1 MKIDSKIL
9 SLLTHSLL
17 KVFRSINRFSF
28 SKHHAPFGQNLRS
41 TRLIPIQNLGIQV
54 RLMWDRHPDE
64 NLKLPPPPILRTRSY
79 DGSLI
84 WALRSTHA
92 GATLSLFHPHVQY
105 KKKWKNKASKDRWL
119 ADSQAITSVRRVEP
133 VPRNGRPP
141 LSCPLTYRV
150 ASRVPRF
157 PLSRNIPTPPGS
169 RRKVNGPPMRRN
181 ERCPRTKKK
190 ESGLNEDLKVSRLGP
205 W

>member
-1 MKIDSKIL
+1 
-9 SLLTHSLL
+9 
-17 KVFRSINRFSF
+17 
-28 SKHHAPFGQNLRS
+28 
-41 TRLIPIQNLGIQV
+41 
-54 RLMWDRHPDE
+54 MWDRHPDE

-92 GATLSLFHPHVQY
+92 EATLSLFHPHVQY